1 MATTETP
8 PAVEC
13 PSCGT
18 PVAPGQE
25 YCLEC
30 GARLPETSPPPGW
43 PDDPQAGAGWV
54 WPVLVTLVVAILSA
68 GAVVVAQLTKDDV
81 EPLLV
86 ATTATPT
93 VPTLTETAQEPPPT
107 TAPPVTTAPPPTT
120 APPRAQPG
128 RLVQWPAGKNGYT
141 LVLASVPEP
150 SGRSRATALAR
161 KARDA
166 GLAQVGVLQSSR
178 YGSLH
183 PGYYVVFSGIFDTAA
198 DAARGMAAVER
209 AGYDAYVRPI
219 SS

>member
-1 MATTETP
+1 MATTESP

-13 PSCGT
+13 PRCGT
-18 PVAPGQE
+18 PVAAGQE

-30 GARLPETSPPPGW
+30 GARLPDTAPPSGW
-43 PDDPQAGAGWV
+43 PEDPQAGPGWV

-68 GAVVVAQLTKDDV
+68 GVVVAAQLTKDDD

-86 ATTATPT
+86 ATTETPALPTPT
-93 VPTLTETAQEPPPT
+93 QTAPEPPPT
-107 TAPPVTTAPPPTT
+107 TAPPVTTAPAPTT
-120 APPRAQPG
+120 APTTPQPG
-128 RLVQWPAGKNGYT
+128 RLVQWPAAKNGYT

-150 SGRSRATALAR
+150 SGRARATAIAR
-161 KARDA
+161 KAREA
-166 GLAQVGVLQSSR
+166 GLAQVGVLRSSR